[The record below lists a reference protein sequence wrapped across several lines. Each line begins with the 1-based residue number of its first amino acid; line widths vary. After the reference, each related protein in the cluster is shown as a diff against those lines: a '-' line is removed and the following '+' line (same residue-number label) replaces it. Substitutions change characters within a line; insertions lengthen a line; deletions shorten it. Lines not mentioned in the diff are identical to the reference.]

1 VVTTNQFGDILTDL
15 GAGLVGGLGLAPGLC
30 VGENQAM
37 SQATH
42 GSAPDI
48 AGKNI
53 ADPYAMI
60 MSGKMLFEWLGR
72 RHDEP
77 KASKAAELIDAAMEK
92 VIADAK
98 ALTSDLGGTASTQKM
113 GDAIAEAVANG

>member
-1 VVTTNQFGDILTDL
+1 
-15 GAGLVGGLGLAPGLC
+15 
-30 VGENQAM
+30 
-37 SQATH
+37 
-42 GSAPDI
+42 
-48 AGKNI
+48 
-53 ADPYAMI
+53 MI